1 MLSLF
6 GKGEYCKAN
15 DFFHM
20 SLTAWTGK
28 CTTIYLQELSKDYKG
43 NWKYEKKNILRIKVR
58 NTELSQYLMSLAVS
72 QDS

>member
-6 GKGEYCKAN
+6 GKGESCKAN
-15 DFFHM
+15 DFHM
-20 SLTAWTGK
+20 SLTACTGK
-28 CTTIYLQELSKDYKG
+28 CTTIYLQGLSKDYKG
-43 NWKYEKKNILRIKVR
+43 NWKYEKTNILRIKVG